1 MNISKKSSELGQ
13 SWQETK
19 DETTKKIKEEI
30 EYRKLVVRKKELE
43 AVKEARAQGDLS
55 ENFEYKA
62 AKQDKNRNESR
73 IRYLERMLKH
83 AKIVSDQSAGD
94 EVGINNTVDLYFEDD
109 EEVETYRLVTSIRA
123 NSMEGK
129 ISIESPLGKAIRGH
143 REGDRVFV
151 KTGENGGYYVEIRRI
166 DKSTD
171 DSQDQLRRY

>member
-1 MNISKKSSELGQ
+1 
-13 SWQETK
+13 
-19 DETTKKIKEEI
+19 
-30 EYRKLVVRKKELE
+30 
-43 AVKEARAQGDLS
+43 
-55 ENFEYKA
+55 
-62 AKQDKNRNESR
+62 
-73 IRYLERMLKH
+73 MLKH

-151 KTGENGGYYVEIRRI
+151 KNRRKRRI
-166 DKSTD
+166 LCG
-171 DSQDQLRRY
+171 DQEDRQIHG

>member
-1 MNISKKSSELGQ
+1 MMGEQLTPN
-13 SWQETK
+13 
-19 DETTKKIKEEI
+19 DVKKIKEEI
-30 EYRKLVVRKKELE
+30 EYRKVVVRKKELE

-83 AKIVSDQSAGD
+83 AKIVSDQSAED

-109 EEVETYRLVTSIRA
+109 DEVETYRLVTSVRA

-129 ISIESPLGKAIRGH
+129 ISIESPLGKAIKGRKT
-143 REGDRVFV
+143 GDRIFV
-151 KTGENGGYYVEIRRI
+151 KTSENAGYYVEIRKI
-166 DKSTD
+166 DKTTD
-171 DSQDQLRRY
+171 DSNDHLRKY

>member
-1 MNISKKSSELGQ
+1 MGEQLTPN
-13 SWQETK
+13 
-19 DETTKKIKEEI
+19 DVKKIKEEI
-30 EYRKLVVRKKELE
+30 EYRKVVVRKKELE

-83 AKIVSDQSAGD
+83 AKIVSDQSAED

-109 EEVETYRLVTSIRA
+109 DEVETYRLVTSVRA

-129 ISIESPLGKAIRGH
+129 ISIESPLGKAIKGRKT
-143 REGDRVFV
+143 GDRIFR
-151 KTGENGGYYVEIRRI
+151 KTSENAGYYVEIRKI
-166 DKSTD
+166 DKTTD
-171 DSQDQLRRY
+171 DSNDHLRKY